1 MPQRDELAKVAVTL
15 HVRCQQ
21 RERRA
26 RRILR
31 FVFRVSERLCPE
43 SRRRVSRHEK
53 FGTQHYA
60 DNRFYFCFLRQL
72 AKLYRCIQT
81 IRIRQRHGGHVLLDR
96 GGDNFFRRRHAA
108 QKRVVTMTMQMYEH
122 GCPGVEREEGM
133 PVFRQACLF
142 IQIR

>member
-43 SRRRVSRHEK
+43 SRRRVSRHGK

-72 AKLYRCIQT
+72 AKLYRSYKPFVSVSATAGMFCST
-81 IRIRQRHGGHVLLDR
+81 
-96 GGDNFFRRRHAA
+96 AA
-108 QKRVVTMTMQMYEH
+108 
-122 GCPGVEREEGM
+122 
-133 PVFRQACLF
+133 A
-142 IQIR
+142 II